1 MNLFQ
6 FLNPTIKPPKDALFE
21 AFLDQVNAVF
31 GTEPEFWL
39 PTKQSKNDPM
49 VLVVIYRDV
58 PGRGFLTAVTYGLSL
73 DTHPLWKLSRPEL
86 CILVK
91 SENEN
96 WAKALGH
103 LVSRLRGACPFV
115 NGQIIRFGAPIV
127 EESAMNAFWIWE
139 PLFLEKEERD
149 FNIGAQY
156 PIHLQALYPIRE
168 SEINAI
174 ENMGPQELLKHPN
187 FDPFNVSRA
196 VID

>member
-21 AFLDQVNAVF
+21 RFLEKVNAIF
-31 GTEPEFWL
+31 GSEPEFWL
-39 PTKQSKNDPM
+39 PTKQNKNDDL
-49 VLVVIYRDV
+49 VVVVIYRDV

-73 DTHPLWKLSRPEL
+73 DTHPLWKQSRPEL

-127 EESAMNAFWIWE
+127 EESDMNAFWIWE
-139 PLFLEKEERD
+139 PLFLEKEEKNL
-149 FNIGAQY
+149 NIDGSY
-156 PIHLQALYPIRE
+156 SIHLQALYPIQE
-168 SEINAI
+168 AEILAFETLGAEALI
-174 ENMGPQELLKHPN
+174 KHPN

-196 VID
+196 IID